1 MRLYAYINVKCNSC
15 FRSHIFH
22 CRGKFLTHLMSHIA
36 QTHRR
41 LILGN
46 GLKTLNMSEV
56 SGAEFSAVPMLV
68 YDSILAV
75 GERENYMFRSLT

>member
-1 MRLYAYINVKCNSC
+1 
-15 FRSHIFH
+15 
-22 CRGKFLTHLMSHIA
+22 MSHIA